1 MHSYFKEGKD
11 RLLACGQQQQKKS
24 LDSEVDLRA
33 AAAAAGRS
41 CEARVCRRAVADFYA
56 QSLEAEVDNAT
67 VRRGKKSLSPK
78 VS

>member
-33 AAAAAGRS
+33 AAAGRS
-41 CEARVCRRAVADFYA
+41 CEARVCRRAVANFYA

-67 VRRGKKSLSPK
+67 VRKRKTSLSQK

>member
-11 RLLACGQQQQKKS
+11 KLLACGQQQQKKN
-24 LDSEVDLRA
+24 LDSEVDLR

-67 VRRGKKSLSPK
+67 VRRRKKSLSPK